1 MRRGRDEITR
11 ARRNQHPLAVAL
23 ISIELGPDTE
33 SPAQR
38 GAQGRALRVV
48 AEITMQGLR
57 AYDIVGRWERDVF
70 IAIIPEAEIENA
82 VVALERVRG
91 MTQAAPSV
99 RAAEALP
106 PLHVGVAVL
115 QPDDATIAEIAARAQ
130 RALERAR
137 SGTGAAVQ
145 AAPGPRQRPAH
156 LTSV

>member
-1 MRRGRDEITR
+1 
-11 ARRNQHPLAVAL
+11 
-23 ISIELGPDTE
+23 
-33 SPAQR
+33 
-38 GAQGRALRVV
+38 VV

-57 AYDIVGRWERDVF
+57 AYDIVGRWERDIF